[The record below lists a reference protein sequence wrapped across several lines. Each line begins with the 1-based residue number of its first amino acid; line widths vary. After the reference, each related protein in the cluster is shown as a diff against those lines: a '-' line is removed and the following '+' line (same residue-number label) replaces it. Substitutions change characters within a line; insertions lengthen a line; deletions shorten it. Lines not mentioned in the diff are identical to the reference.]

1 MGHGAMDNPSSFSQ
15 QPRERQVL
23 LSPPGRKMTSQ
34 RAGGNQPSK
43 VTQSGFHDGYEGW
56 EHLEHRVAPLVRHPG
71 VHEHGAA
78 GSVPQA
84 GLG

>member
-1 MGHGAMDNPSSFSQ
+1 MGHGAMDNTSSFSQ

-43 VTQSGFHDGYEGW
+43 VTQLGSGKQSGFHEGYEGW
-56 EHLEHRVAPLVRHPG
+56 EHLEHRVAPMVRHPG
-71 VHEHGAA
+71 GT
-78 GSVPQA
+78 
-84 GLG
+84 